1 MESAFDN
8 PTYEIGVS
16 AHAILCTLSE
26 DLILFSLGQV
36 PLRVPPSPLTLSLFL
51 GQVDYGPAN
60 LIQVSN
66 SQQSLYFAGDER
78 I

>member
-1 MESAFDN
+1 MLPWAGT
-8 PTYEIGVS
+8 P
-16 AHAILCTLSE
+16 
-26 DLILFSLGQV
+26 
-36 PLRVPPSPLTLSLFL
+36 RVPPSPLTLSLFL
-51 GQVDYGPAN
+51 GKVNYGLAN